1 MRSKLFL
8 MRWRRMPD
16 GVLAELLGRI
26 AIATAAGI
34 DMRRAWANEAAHA
47 PPRWRPAIDAV
58 ARGLAGGATLADS
71 LAAAGD
77 TFPAVVR
84 GMLAAGEQAGCEP
97 DVCRELAAQCR
108 RSAHVARDL
117 KRSLIKPAVQAL
129 VAVAAVCV
137 LILVAGESFD
147 MLGLG
152 LRGVKGVVMFLVSVA
167 GVALAGWLAW
177 GMAVASWR
185 RRGVVRHIA
194 SRLPVIGKAAADAEL
209 AAWCRAAS
217 LASGIGLDVQRMLAL
232 TAAVAPGLAIDPAA
246 AAGRLR
252 SGLSLTEMLRE
263 TALFPRRLL
272 EAVGVG
278 ELTGTT
284 VETLDRLADD
294 CDDAAARGF
303 AAAAGGAGAVVWLG
317 VAAVVVLLIFR
328 LFSTYVGILQGAA
341 RGL

>member
-1 MRSKLFL
+1 
-8 MRWRRMPD
+8 MPD

-26 AIATAAGI
+26 AIATSAGI

-47 PPRWRPAIDAV
+47 PPRWRPAIAAV
-58 ARGLAGGATLADS
+58 ARGLAGGGTLADS
-71 LAAAGD
+71 LAAAGE

-84 GMLAAGEQAGCEP
+84 GMLSAGEQAGCEP
-97 DVCRELAAQCR
+97 EVCRELAGQCR
-108 RSAHVARDL
+108 RSAHIARDL
-117 KRSLIKPAVQAL
+117 KRSLIKPAMQAV
-129 VAVAAVCV
+129 VAVAAVCL
-137 LILVAGESFD
+137 LILVAGGSFD

-152 LRGVKGVVMFLVSVA
+152 LRGVPGVVRFLMIIA
-167 GVALAGWLAW
+167 GLGLTGWLAW
-177 GMAVASWR
+177 GAAVANWR
-185 RRGVVRHIA
+185 RRGIVRHIA
-194 SRLPVIGKAAADAEL
+194 ARLPVIGRAAADAEL

-217 LASGIGLDVQRMLAL
+217 LASGIGLDMQRTMAL
-232 TAAVAPGLAIDPAA
+232 TSAVAPGLAIDPARA
-246 AAGRLR
+246 AARLR

-263 TALFPRRLL
+263 TGLFPRRLL

-284 VETLDRLADD
+284 AETLDRLADD

-303 AAAAGGAGAVVWLG
+303 AAAASGAGAAVWLA

>member
-1 MRSKLFL
+1 MRSKLLL

-47 PPRWRPAIDAV
+47 PPRCRPAIDAV
-58 ARGLAGGATLADS
+58 AHGLAGGATLADS

-84 GMLAAGEQAGCEP
+84 GMLAAGEQAGY
-97 DVCRELAAQCR
+97 ELAAQCR
-108 RSAHVARDL
+108 RSAHIARDL

-232 TAAVAPGLAIDPAA
+232 TSAVAPGLAIDPAA

-284 VETLDRLADD
+284 AETLDRLADD